1 MNNITNMATDH
12 LTSAQQKAAALHG
25 SAAEQANL
33 VAAHASNTVGAAA
46 NVFKVGWA
54 QYPGADPKTARSAQ
68 MKCGC
73 AGGQNE
79 DPEKCDFIYR
89 LRSDLAN
96 LYWWSGNPVFDY
108 IYFVCQWHPVLGILL
123 SHPNHP
129 WSKAERF
136 GMFVISV
143 AYSVIPSAVI
153 AESEIGCMD
162 KLKDYPVETSAEAL
176 VKTSAE
182 ALCLGAV
189 KSGAVLF
196 ITLPNIVLGV
206 ILYQLAIADTRCP
219 ACNRGCGGALT
230 GLKKCCFSCTLFI
243 AMGLSIGAYFILKS
257 FNAPIVDLARPL
269 VYGLVL
275 SWATWFP
282 LFLLLPFI
290 GFVHE
295 WWMEK
300 KAWEAGEEP
309 GKASEA

>member
-1 MNNITNMATDH
+1 MNNITNMATEH
-12 LTSAQQKAAALHG
+12 LTSAQQKAAALQG
-25 SAAEQANL
+25 SAAEQAQL

-73 AGGQNE
+73 VGGQNE

-143 AYSVIPSAVI
+143 AYSVIPSAAI
-153 AESEIGCMD
+153 AEAKIHCMDGCKGSALETECDIGCGG
-162 KLKDYPVETSAEAL
+162 LS
-176 VKTSAE
+176 KTSA
-182 ALCLGAV
+182 LIG
-189 KSGAVLF
+189 
-196 ITLPNIVLGV
+196 ITLPNVVLGV

-230 GLKKCCFSCTLFI
+230 GLKKCCFAYTLFI

-269 VYGLVL
+269 VYGLVM